1 MCGASEPRPAG
12 HPQRRPYESLQSG
25 RGLFQEERFPV
36 KRQLLKAGCFVKP
49 PLRRFDFDA
58 HALRGTDFYGS
69 ILRYRTEMLKRHRG
83 RIQSPEEYRC
93 LLCHGR
99 EGSPLI
105 EWEAG
110 YQVIQ
115 CSRCDFS
122 TANIAIENA
131 EEHVAQTYTT
141 ELYNQTFQEDYLS
154 QFEYRK
160 SQMGA
165 ERYHYLIE
173 RLDLDP
179 KATRVLDVGCG
190 SGTVLAALQDRGG
203 KCRGLD
209 VKPGA
214 VAFCRS
220 IGLDVA
226 QGELADEPD
235 AYYDVITMFDVIE
248 HLADPVAVLGTAVQ
262 KLKPGRYFV
271 AFTPN
276 IHSVSYEL
284 MGNAQNTLLP
294 FEHIGFFSPKAFE
307 YAAAQIGATVHT
319 LDVFGLDVMDYLLMK
334 EHEDGHPYTARLREM
349 TSWLQACVDRL
360 SLGNHYRVTLRKGR

>member
-1 MCGASEPRPAG
+1 MTMGE
-12 HPQRRPYESLQSG
+12 
-25 RGLFQEERFPV
+25 RGMR
-36 KRQLLKAGCFVKP
+36 FVKP

-58 HALRGTDFYGS
+58 HALRGDEFYAS
-69 ILRYRTEMLKRHRG
+69 ILRYRAEMLERYRG
-83 RIQSPEEYRC
+83 RIQRPEEYRC
-93 LLCHGR
+93 LLCQGR
-99 EGSPLI
+99 EGSLLI

-115 CSRCDFS
+115 CARCDFS
-122 TANIAIENA
+122 TANLAIED
-131 EEHVAQTYTT
+131 EEKHIAQTYTT
-141 ELYNQTFQEDYLS
+141 ELYNQYFQDDYVA

-173 RLDLDP
+173 RLDLVP
-179 KATRVLDVGCG
+179 KVTSVLDVGCG
-190 SGTVLAALQDRGG
+190 SGTVLAALQDRGVT
-203 KCRGLD
+203 CRGLD
-209 VKPGA
+209 VNPGA

-235 AYYDVITMFDVIE
+235 ASYDVVTMFDVIE
-248 HLADPVAVLGTAVQ
+248 HLADPVAVLGTAMR
-262 KLKPGRYFV
+262 KLKPGGYLV

-276 IHSVSYEL
+276 IHSVSYAM
-284 MGNAQNTLLP
+284 MGSAQNTLLP
-294 FEHIGFFSPKAFE
+294 FEHVGFFSAKAFD

-334 EHEDGHPYTARLREM
+334 EHEDGHPYTVRLREM
-349 TSWLQACVDRL
+349 TSWLQACVDGL
-360 SLGNHYRVTLRKGR
+360 GLGNHFRVTFRKGR